1 MHHIMDP
8 SLIVFFFVED
18 LKQGNTIPIY
28 FPKKETKA
36 SPHVLSREEANSI
49 PFSSYELNHLIH
61 YFSFPQG
68 SPQATAMEDTL
79 RQCETKHIKGETKLC
94 ATSLESMLDFTKG
107 ILGSETEIE
116 KLSTVHIKQSNTLLQ
131 KYKIT
136 GIQKILAP
144 KMVACH
150 PMPYPYAVF
159 YCHYQESESKVF
171 RVSLTGENG
180 DKVEAIG
187 VCHMD
192 TSQWSRN
199 HVAFKVLGIKPG
211 STPVCH
217 FFPEDN
223 FVLVP
228 STTSTN
234 A

>member
-1 MHHIMDP
+1 
-8 SLIVFFFVED
+8 
-18 LKQGNTIPIY
+18 
-28 FPKKETKA
+28 
-36 SPHVLSREEANSI
+36 
-49 PFSSYELNHLIH
+49 
-61 YFSFPQG
+61 
-68 SPQATAMEDTL
+68 
-79 RQCETKHIKGETKLC
+79 
-94 ATSLESMLDFTKG
+94 
-107 ILGSETEIE
+107 
-116 KLSTVHIKQSNTLLQ
+116 
-131 KYKIT
+131 
-136 GIQKILAP
+136 
-144 KMVACH
+144 
-150 PMPYPYAVF
+150 MPYPYAVF

-187 VCHMD
+187 VCHID